1 MTDIELWQLE
11 IERWRRSIRDLGE
24 DVRRKRALIDRR
36 VADAAGEEEIASI
49 AVRVARF
56 EAFILS
62 VQLQIDTWA
71 ADETSRVREGR
82 ASGAY

>member
-1 MTDIELWQLE
+1 VEK
-11 IERWRRSIRDLGE
+11 SIRDLGE

-36 VADAAGEEEIASI
+36 VADAAGEEEIAAI
-49 AVRVARF
+49 AVSVARF

-71 ADETSRVREGR
+71 AG
-82 ASGAY
+82 